1 MRKLTIALVT
11 AISGTTLTGFAA
23 AQAVD
28 TTYNEATVKARC
40 SAEWGTEYDMVAYCM
55 DQSKA
60 GHQEF
65 ANTVQ
70 HTLALPSI
78 QAALGK
84 CKTEWKD
91 EWDMVNYCANQQ
103 IAAASQIMSLTDG
116 LPYDVGIEITQRC
129 RTEWGTEFDMVAYC
143 MTQRIAAWR
152 KIN

>member
-1 MRKLTIALVT
+1 MRKLTIALVIT
-11 AISGTTLTGFAA
+11 VFSTTLAGFAS

-28 TTYNEATVKARC
+28 TTYNEAAVKARC

-55 DQSKA
+55 GQSKA

-70 HTLALPSI
+70 HTLALPSV

-84 CKTEWKD
+84 CRLEWKD

-116 LPYDVGIEITQRC
+116 LPKDVGRNITQNC
-129 RTEWGTEFDMVAYC
+129 SAEWGVEFDMVAYC
-143 MTQRIAAWR
+143 MKQQIAAWH